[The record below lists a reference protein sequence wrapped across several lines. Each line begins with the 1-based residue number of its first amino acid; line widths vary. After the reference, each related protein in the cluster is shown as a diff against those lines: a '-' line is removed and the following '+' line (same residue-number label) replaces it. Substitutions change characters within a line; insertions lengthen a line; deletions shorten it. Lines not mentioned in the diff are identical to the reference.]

1 MDKYKNIT
9 FSYLLSHYRLELMGV
24 AMISIVL
31 YHQPFIKDNFI
42 ATWCNI
48 LGYIGVEVFLIV
60 SGFGIA
66 HSLNKN
72 NLRTYFYNRFIRLFP
87 ACFIA
92 GLMKIITSS
101 FSPSTIEMPKAS
113 SCFIWD
119 LIGISNWYIYAIVVY
134 YCLAPALFKLINK
147 YGWIVLIVTSLITYM
162 VVAIWKNDVNAH
174 FLIYFGRWIV
184 KRLPVF
190 VLGLT
195 IALKPLNMRLSGYV
209 IFGLVATLLNLI
221 SLRYI
226 IIANAN
232 HDITSMPAR
241 LFTHFPNRT
250 DIPDNGRYLLDMF
263 SVIFLCPMFVV
274 ISKIMDKL
282 KIKYIISWLGIYS
295 LEVYLCHQYIF
306 AIFKKY
312 DSISPWCQF
321 LYSIGLTVIVTQFI
335 RRMSNVL
342 ASSARNYFVQ
352 TKD

>member
-1 MDKYKNIT
+1 MDKNKNIT
-9 FSYLLSHYRLELMGV
+9 FSYLLSHYRVELMGV
-24 AMISIVL
+24 AMISIIL
-31 YHQPFIKDNFI
+31 YHQPFIQDNFI

-101 FSPSTIEMPKAS
+101 LPPPIEMPKAS

-134 YCLAPALFKLINK
+134 YCLAPVLFKLIKK
-147 YGWIVLIVTSLITYM
+147 YGWFVLIVTSIISYI

-195 IALKPLNMRLSGYV
+195 IALKPLNVKVTGYV
-209 IFGLVATLLNLI
+209 IVGIVATLLNLI

-232 HDITSMPAR
+232 PGITSMPAG
-241 LFTHFPNRT
+241 LFTHLPNRT

-263 SVIFLCPMFVV
+263 SVMFLCPMFVV

-306 AIFKKY
+306 AIFNKY
-312 DSISPWCQF
+312 DSISPWCQLF
-321 LYSIGLTVIVTQFI
+321 YSIGLTILATLFI
-335 RRMSNVL
+335 RRLSNVL
-342 ASSARNYFVQ
+342 VSRIRYYFV
-352 TKD
+352 

>member
-1 MDKYKNIT
+1 MDKFKNLT
-9 FSYLLSHYRLELMGV
+9 FSHLLSHYRVDLMGV
-24 AMISIVL
+24 AMISVIL

-66 HSLNKN
+66 HSLSKN
-72 NLRTYFYNRFIRLFP
+72 DLKTYFNNRFIRLFP

-92 GLMKIITSS
+92 GLMKIITSCL
-101 FSPSTIEMPKAS
+101 PPPIEMPEAS
-113 SCFIWD
+113 SCFISD

-134 YCLAPALFKLINK
+134 YCLAPVLYRLINK
-147 YGWIVLIVTSLITYM
+147 YGWIVLIIASIFSYII
-162 VVAIWKNDVNAH
+162 VAIWKNDVNAH

-195 IALKPLNMRLSGYV
+195 IALKPVNMKIFGYV
-209 IFGLVATLLNLI
+209 TFGFVATLLNLLC
-221 SLRYI
+221 LRYI

-232 HDITSMPAR
+232 PDITSMPAR
-241 LFTHFPNRT
+241 LFTHLPNRT
-250 DIPDNGRYLLDMF
+250 DIPDNGRYLLDMC
-263 SVIFLCPMFVV
+263 SVLFLCPLFVV
-274 ISKIMDKL
+274 ISKILDKL

-306 AIFKKY
+306 VIFSQY
-312 DSISPWCQF
+312 DSIAPWCKF
-321 LYSIGLTVIVTQFI
+321 LYSIGLTILVSLFI
-335 RRMSNVL
+335 RRLSDLL
-342 ASSARNYFVQ
+342 ASRIKYLLVQ